1 MTKPRKRARPKVEPI
16 SDEQA
21 QALIKKVEDCVYS
34 FTGNFD
40 ELESAIGMLFI
51 GPLVGWRI
59 LVLIH
64 NKRTIRRYEEILGI
78 NIRKDFQPEGPFT
91 YKSLGY
97 EVVQKLQKFW
107 KAVSGEIVVENRRN
121 LA

>member
-1 MTKPRKRARPKVEPI
+1 MTKTRKRPRPKVEPI

-21 QALIKKVEDCVYS
+21 QALIKNVEDCVYS

-40 ELESAIGMLFI
+40 ELESAIGMMFI
-51 GPLVGWRI
+51 GRLAGWRV
-59 LVLIH
+59 LVLMH
-64 NKRTIRRYEEILGI
+64 NKRTIRRYEEIVGM
-78 NIRKDFQPEGPFT
+78 NIREDFQPEGPFT

-107 KAVSGEIVVENRRN
+107 KGVSGEIVVENRRD